1 LKTVDLGDLSNNKRK
16 IEGLLDL
23 GRKKERGRGMEH
35 GTKASDK
42 RRLAGEEQR
51 PRLTPNARRDLH
63 GADGFTAE
71 HYSSLAASSEQTG
84 HACVVGVCRWRI
96 RAVLARLSGFS
107 VRLLLLSC
115 GGKERGDG
123 RCTVALRICRARM
136 LVADR
141 WSSLLREPANHWR
154 C

>member
-1 LKTVDLGDLSNNKRK
+1 
-16 IEGLLDL
+16 
-23 GRKKERGRGMEH
+23 MEH

-42 RRLAGEEQR
+42 RRLAREESSGR
-51 PRLTPNARRDLH
+51 ALTPNARRDLH

-84 HACVVGVCRWRI
+84 HACVVRVCRWRI

-107 VRLLLLSC
+107 VRC
-115 GGKERGDG
+115 CCCRAAARNGVMA
-123 RCTVALRICRARM
+123 VARLQLRICRARM